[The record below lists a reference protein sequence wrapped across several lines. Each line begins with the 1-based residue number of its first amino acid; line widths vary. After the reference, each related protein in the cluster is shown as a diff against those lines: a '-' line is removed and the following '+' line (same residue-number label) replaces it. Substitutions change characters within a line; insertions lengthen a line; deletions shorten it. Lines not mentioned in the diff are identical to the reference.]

1 MNKMKVYFKKKKY
14 LLLFL
19 AVLMLCGLLVGLLL
33 GITNIDFLKENVL
46 YYSSHI
52 ENQHLSYCFFHFF
65 LLVISLATSF
75 FGIGIPLLCAILF
88 YEGLT
93 IGFLIGIFSFTYFIG
108 GFIFS
113 IIFLLF
119 SKLPYLFLFILFIL
133 KCFEIA
139 RKMIGKYLY
148 KTDPSLAVSNL
159 LKACICI
166 ILLVL
171 LYDTFLYFIG
181 NKILPLF
188 DFLLS

>member
-1 MNKMKVYFKKKKY
+1 MDKMKTYFKKKKY
-14 LLLFL
+14 LFLFL
-19 AVLMLCGLLVGLLL
+19 AVLILFGVVVGLFL
-33 GITNIDFLKENVL
+33 GISNIDFLKENVL
-46 YYSSHI
+46 YYASHV
-52 ENQHLSYCFFHFF
+52 EDQSLSYSLFHFF

-75 FGIGIPLLCAILF
+75 FGIGIPFLCAIIF

-93 IGFLIGIFSFTYFIG
+93 IGFLIGIFSCTYLIG
-108 GFIFS
+108 GFFFS
-113 IIFLLF
+113 IIFILL
-119 SKLPYLFLFILFIL
+119 SKLPYLFLLVLFIL

-171 LYDTFLYFIG
+171 FYDTILYFVG
-181 NKILPLF
+181 NKILPFF
-188 DFLLS
+188 DFLIS